1 MHDQFSDYYWLAAP
15 NDLSGGREIARII
28 SDYTLWF
35 LDKYLKGRTDRMP
48 ALTDYPRI
56 VNFKQK

>member
-15 NDLSGGREIARII
+15 SDLSGGREIARII

-35 LDKYLKGRTDRMP
+35 LNQHLKGNTEPMP
-48 ALTDYPRI
+48 ALTDYPRVI
-56 VNFKQK
+56 NFKQK